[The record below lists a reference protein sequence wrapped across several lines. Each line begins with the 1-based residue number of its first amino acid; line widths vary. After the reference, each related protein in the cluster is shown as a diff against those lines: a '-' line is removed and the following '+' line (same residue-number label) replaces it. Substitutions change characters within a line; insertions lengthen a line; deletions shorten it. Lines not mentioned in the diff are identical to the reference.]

1 MRNHR
6 LLLAVRPAGIP
17 GPEHFKADSVDARA
31 PDDGE
36 VLVATKYLSI
46 DPAMRSWITAGA
58 YLTRQVDIGAVMEAG
73 GIARVLE
80 SRFPGLEPGDLVQ
93 GRLGWRSHPTL
104 PGRRLQKL
112 DLSLGSAEDWI
123 GPLGLTG
130 VTAYFGLREIGQLRP
145 GSTVMVS
152 AAAGGVGQ
160 MAGQI
165 AQTEGCR
172 VVGIAGGVEKCAY
185 IAHDL
190 GFDAAID
197 YRTAPD
203 LSAAMGAACPDGVD
217 LFFDNVGGAT
227 LDAGL
232 EHLRQGARVVL
243 CGRISEFAGGPP
255 HPLRN
260 IGKLAAARARMEGFI
275 VFGYAERYG
284 EARAWLAAQ
293 LRAGRLRQRLHVLDG
308 LDQAPVGLGMLFRG
322 ENTGKMV
329 IRVGA

>member
-1 MRNHR
+1 MDNHR
-6 LLLAVRPAGIP
+6 LLLAARPTAIP
-17 GPEHFKADSVDARA
+17 GPEHFRAEAEPARA

-36 VLVATKYLSI
+36 VLVETIYLSI
-46 DPAMRSWITAGA
+46 DPAMRAWITDGA
-58 YLTRQVDIGAVMEAG
+58 YQTRQVPIGGVMEAG
-73 GIARVLE
+73 GIARVLV
-80 SRFPGLEPGDLVQ
+80 SRFPDLQPGDLVQ
-93 GRLGWRSHPTL
+93 GRLGWQTHPTL

-130 VTAYFGLREIGQLRP
+130 VTAYFGLREIGELRP
-145 GSTVMVS
+145 GSTVLVS

-165 AQTEGCR
+165 ALIEGCR
-172 VVGIAGGVEKCAY
+172 VIGIAGGVEKCAY
-185 IAHDL
+185 VAHDL

-203 LSAAMGAACPDGVD
+203 LSAAIGAACPEGVD
-217 LFFDNVGGAT
+217 LYFDNVGGPT
-227 LDAGL
+227 LDAAL

-243 CGRISEFAGGPP
+243 CGRISQFAGGPAYAI
-255 HPLRN
+255 RN
-260 IGKLAAARARMEGFI
+260 LDKLAAARARMEGFI
-275 VFGYAERYG
+275 VFAYADRYH

-308 LDQAPVGLGMLFRG
+308 LDQAPIGLGMLFRG
-322 ENTGKMV
+322 ENTGKLA
-329 IRVGA
+329 IRLAP

>member
-6 LLLAVRPAGIP
+6 LLLARRPEGIP
-17 GPEHFKADSVDARA
+17 GPEHFAADSADSRA
-31 PDDGE
+31 PADGE
-36 VLVATKYLSI
+36 VAVETVYLSI
-46 DPAMRSWITAGA
+46 DPAMRSWITEGA
-58 YLTRQVDIGAVMEAG
+58 YLTRQVQIGAVMEAG
-73 GIARVLE
+73 GIARVLH

-93 GRLGWRSHPTL
+93 GRLGWQSHPVL

-130 VTAYFGLREIGQLRP
+130 VTAYFGLREIGGLRP
-145 GSTVMVS
+145 GSTVLVS

-165 AQTEGCR
+165 ALIEGCR
-172 VVGIAGGVEKCAY
+172 VVGIAGGVEKCAF
-185 IAHDL
+185 IAHEV
-190 GFDAAID
+190 GYDAAID

-203 LSAAMGAACPDGVD
+203 LSAAIGAACPEGVD
-217 LFFDNVGGAT
+217 LFFDNVGGTT

-232 EHLRQGARVVL
+232 EHLCQGARVVL
-243 CGRISEFAGGPP
+243 CGRISQAAGAPP
-255 HPLRN
+255 HALRN
-260 IGKLAAARARMEGFI
+260 IGRLMAARARMEGFI

-293 LRAGRLRQRLHVLDG
+293 IRAGRLRQRLHVLQG
-308 LDQAPVGLGMLFRG
+308 LDQAPVGLGMLFRS
-322 ENTGKMV
+322 ENNGKLV
-329 IRVGA
+329 IRVS

>member
-1 MRNHR
+1 MQNQR

-17 GPEHFKADSVDARA
+17 GPEHFTADGAKARA
-31 PDDGE
+31 PDNGE
-36 VLVATKYLSI
+36 VLVETVYLSI
-46 DPAMRSWITAGA
+46 DPAMRSWITSGA
-58 YLTRQVDIGAVMEAG
+58 YQTRQVEIGAVMEAG
-73 GIARVLE
+73 GIARVLH
-80 SRFPGLEPGDLVQ
+80 SRFPGLAPGDLVQ
-93 GRLGWRSHPTL
+93 GRLGWQSYPTL

-130 VTAYFGLREIGQLRP
+130 ITAYFGLREIGRLRP
-145 GSTVMVS
+145 GSTVLIS

-165 AQTEGCR
+165 GLIEGCR
-172 VVGIAGGVEKCAY
+172 VVGIAGGVEKCAF
-185 IAHDL
+185 IAHEI
-190 GFDAAID
+190 GYDAAID

-203 LSAAMGAACPDGVD
+203 LSAAIGAACPDGVD

-232 EHLRQGARVVL
+232 EHLRQGARVVM
-243 CGRISEFAGGPP
+243 CGRISQAAGAPP
-255 HPLRN
+255 YPLRN
-260 IGKLAAARARMEGFI
+260 IGRLMAARGRMEGFI
-275 VFGYAERYG
+275 VFGYADRYG
-284 EARAWLAAQ
+284 EARSWLAAQ
-293 LRAGRLRQRLHVLDG
+293 LRAGRLRQRLHILDG

-329 IRVGA
+329 IRVT